1 MVDSFRLRFDHAAM
15 SAMRNA
21 IPHFDRIIGSN
32 FVFCKCHFL
41 SIRRYPQ
48 QMPIARAFER
58 QKTFPYVAVAE
69 CPLCGIQ
76 FRKLDFMKMEALP
89 CNARSRIGPRTRTQL
104 RRSNGY

>member
-48 QMPIARAFER
+48 QKPITRAFER
-58 QKTFPYVAVAE
+58 QKTFRMSQLPNVRYAE
-69 CPLCGIQ
+69 YNFENLI
-76 FRKLDFMKMEALP
+76 L
-89 CNARSRIGPRTRTQL
+89 
-104 RRSNGY
+104 